1 MIFRRSAEDQRKTP
15 MFETL
20 GDRKVFL
27 KDFGESVTFRGSAI
41 GFKVVTAIF
50 DNEYAGIQGESIEF
64 AVSQP
69 LLTCVT
75 DEISGVAFGDTVEVR
90 SKTYKVAL
98 VMDNGTGM
106 SEIVL
111 ERQ

>member
-1 MIFRRSAEDQRKTP
+1 

-20 GDRKVFL
+20 EDRKIFV
-27 KDFGESVTFRGSAI
+27 KDFGERVTFRGTTI
-41 GFKVVTAIF
+41 GFKQVVAIF

-75 DEISGVAFGDTVEVR
+75 DEVSGVAFGDTVEVR